1 MAIPVYL
8 WLKDDGGA
16 DIKGSVDVQDREGS
30 IEVVAQEHNLYI
42 PTDNNTG
49 KLTGTRIHTPFL
61 FTKEIDS
68 SSPYLYKAVTTGQ
81 TLKSAEFKWYRINDA
96 GQEVEYFNTKLE
108 NVKLVKV
115 NPKMHDI
122 KDPAFEKHNHLE
134 QIELRYEKIT
144 WTYKHPGRHPAVCG
158 YVRGVGL
165 DKAAGQDVSQ
175 RVSRHGQQ
183 LQSHVA
189 GAGWQTAELHP
200 AYRGGGGPA
209 GPAEAAKLQ
218 PAVADIHRQRARR

>member
-81 TLKSAEFKWYRINDA
+81 TLKSAEFKWYKINDA

-108 NVKLVKV
+108 NVKVVKV
-115 NPKMHDI
+115 SPEMYDI
-122 KDPAFEKHNHLE
+122 KDSSKEKHNHLE
-134 QIELRYEKIT
+134 RVELRYEKS
-144 WTYKHPGRHPAVCG
+144 PGPTKTATSFIPIAGTNAPPRNCPSYFAPQ
-158 YVRGVGL
+158 VRWL
-165 DKAAGQDVSQ
+165 
-175 RVSRHGQQ
+175 RP
-183 LQSHVA
+183 LTPVA
-189 GAGWQTAELHP
+189 
-200 AYRGGGGPA
+200 
-209 GPAEAAKLQ
+209 
-218 PAVADIHRQRARR
+218 